1 MGPPDWLL
9 CLEQVSKVYANG
21 TVALQD
27 VTLGVGRGEFLGV
40 VGASGCG
47 KSTLLRAIANLT
59 PLSSGRLRWQ
69 GDRPVRDLAF
79 VFQEAA
85 LLPWATVLDNVRL
98 PLALGGTPARSARAI
113 AQAAL
118 QRVGLQGQETAYPRQ
133 LSGGMKMRVSLAR
146 ALVTQ
151 PRLLLLDEPFG
162 ALDEITR
169 SQLNEELLDLWQQQ
183 QWTTI
188 FVTHNIYEAVYLAN
202 RVAILAAN
210 PGRLFGEV
218 VIEAPYPRP
227 PSFRTSDQGLAYC
240 RAVSE
245 QLQAAMGAAG

>member
-85 LLPWATVLDNVRL
+85 LLPWATVLDNVQL